1 MGCAVPGICNLS
13 LDNLSKTLYNDF
25 QIAHR
30 PFDIKNS
37 PTSGQLKGYKI
48 YAEISP
54 EIYKLMTSENNRIK
68 LRQVLCDEYLNV
80 Q

>member
-1 MGCAVPGICNLS
+1 MKSICYNPGGPKYKDWVWTLQRSDGGDIC
-13 LDNLSKTLYNDF
+13 
-25 QIAHR
+25 
-30 PFDIKNS
+30 DIKNS

-54 EIYKLMTSENNRIK
+54 EIYKLMTSEKNRIK